1 MTEILLTVIIILLI
15 INIVIALTKKQIVCK
30 PNVWKD
36 CYAKK

>member
-15 INIVIALTKKQIVCK
+15 INIVIALTKTIVCK

>member
-15 INIVIALTKKQIVCK
+15 INIVIALTKNKSSMQTERLE
-30 PNVWKD
+30 D